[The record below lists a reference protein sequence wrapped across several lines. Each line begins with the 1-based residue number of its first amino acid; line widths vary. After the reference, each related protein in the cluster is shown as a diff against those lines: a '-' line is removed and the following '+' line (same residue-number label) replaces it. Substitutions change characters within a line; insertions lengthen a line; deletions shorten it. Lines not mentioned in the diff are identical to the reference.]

1 MKVMS
6 VRIRGLEW
14 LNKATRHK
22 PHLSNPD
29 SPIKKCSFKEICFQK
44 QVDKQAFCDTIACRM
59 IASVWNILLRLR
71 VSPSIPF
78 GNMLRLFIFC
88 AALAAPLNQ
97 AAAVT
102 LNWGTGGVGG
112 AGTWSTTTSNW
123 YNGSTNI
130 AWPSS
135 GTDNDAVFAGANGG
149 IVTLGSAVT
158 ANDLT
163 FKASNYSLSSH
174 FPLTLNGSTPTITID
189 PGLSVTIN
197 SLIAGSAGLYK
208 AGAGTL
214 LLASSGNNWS
224 GGTFIEAGRIA
235 LSGGNDR
242 LPTST
247 SVTLGSAASSGTLQ
261 LGSSSTP
268 RNQTLGG
275 LLATGLGGNVVG
287 SANGTTANLTLNIA
301 SGINTFGGNG
311 VIGGSTI
318 AENNIAL
325 TKTGTGTLELTRAN
339 TYTAGTTV
347 STGTLLANNSTGSAT
362 GTGAV
367 TVAVG
372 ATVGGSGLIA
382 GATTISGIL
391 APGNSI
397 GTLTVS
403 NDVIWNGSSLLGGEA
418 TKNWKFELGAAN
430 TADLLQITG
439 ATSEFI
445 KGSGSVFC
453 FDFMG
458 SSATGTFTLVDWASA
473 ASVGG
478 GVLGT
483 NFNVA
488 DFTYTNLGSSNT
500 GSFQFNGSQLEF
512 QAVPEPSTTTLS
524 LISAVLFGTH
534 LAIRRRRRV

>member
-1 MKVMS
+1 
-6 VRIRGLEW
+6 
-14 LNKATRHK
+14 
-22 PHLSNPD
+22 
-29 SPIKKCSFKEICFQK
+29 
-44 QVDKQAFCDTIACRM
+44 
-59 IASVWNILLRLR
+59 
-71 VSPSIPF
+71 
-78 GNMLRLFIFC
+78 MLRLFIFC

-97 AAAVT
+97 AAAAT

-174 FPLTLNGSTPTITID
+174 FSLTLNGTTPTITID

-224 GGTFIEAGRIA
+224 GGTFIEAGRIGLTGA
-235 LSGGNDR
+235 DNR
-242 LPTST
+242 LPVGTT
-247 SVTLGSAASSGTLQ
+247 VTLGSAATAGTLQ
-261 LGSSSTP
+261 LGASSSAK
-268 RNQTLGG
+268 NQTLGG
-275 LLATGLGGNVVG
+275 LLATGSGGNVVG

-311 VIGGSTI
+311 VIGGSTV
-318 AENNIAL
+318 AEKNIAL
-325 TKTGTGTLELTRAN
+325 IKTGTGTLELTGAN

-372 ATVGGSGLIA
+372 ATVGGSGSIA

-397 GTLTVS
+397 GTLTVA
-403 NDVIWNGSSLLGGEA
+403 NDVIWNGSLVSGA
-418 TKNWKFELGAAN
+418 TTNWKFELGVAN

-439 ATSEFI
+439 AASEFI

-458 SSATGTFTLVDWASA
+458 STATGTFTLVDWASA

-478 GVLGT
+478 GFAGT
-483 NFNVA
+483 SFA
-488 DFTYTNLGSSNT
+488 ATDFTYTNLGNSNT
-500 GSFQFNGSQLEF
+500 GTFQFNGSQLEF
-512 QAVPEPSTTTLS
+512 QAIPEPSTTTLS
-524 LISAVLFGTH
+524 LLSAVLFGTH
-534 LAIRRRRRV
+534 LAIRRRRQV

>member
-1 MKVMS
+1 MKV
-6 VRIRGLEW
+6 VPARIRGLEW
-14 LNKATRHK
+14 LNKATRLE
-22 PHLSNPD
+22 PQLSNPD
-29 SPIKKCSFKEICFQK
+29 SPTKKCSFKAICFQK
-44 QVDKQAFCDTIACRM
+44 QVDKQAFYDTIACRM
-59 IASVWNILLRLR
+59 IASVWNKLLRPR
-71 VSPSIPF
+71 DIPSIPF

-97 AAAVT
+97 AAAAT

-174 FPLTLNGSTPTITID
+174 FSLTLNGTTPTITID

-224 GGTFIEAGRIA
+224 GGTFIEAGRIGLTGA
-235 LSGGNDR
+235 DNR
-242 LPTST
+242 LPVGTT
-247 SVTLGSAASSGTLQ
+247 VTLGSAATAGTLQ
-261 LGSSSTP
+261 LGASSSAK
-268 RNQTLGG
+268 NQTLGG
-275 LLATGLGGNVVG
+275 LLATGSGGNVVG

-311 VIGGSTI
+311 VIGGSTV
-318 AENNIAL
+318 AEKNIAL
-325 TKTGTGTLELTRAN
+325 IKTGTGTLELTGAN

-372 ATVGGSGLIA
+372 ATVGGSGSIA

-397 GTLTVS
+397 GTLTVA
-403 NDVIWNGSSLLGGEA
+403 NDVIWNGSLVSGA
-418 TKNWKFELGAAN
+418 TTNWKFELGVAN

-439 ATSEFI
+439 AASEFI

-458 SSATGTFTLVDWASA
+458 STATGTFTLVDWASA

-478 GVLGT
+478 GFAGT
-483 NFNVA
+483 SFA
-488 DFTYTNLGSSNT
+488 ATDFTYTNLGNSNT
-500 GSFQFNGSQLEF
+500 GTFQFNGSQLEF
-512 QAVPEPSTTTLS
+512 QAIPEPSTTTLS
-524 LISAVLFGTH
+524 LLSAVLFGTH
-534 LAIRRRRRV
+534 LAIRRRRQV

>member
-1 MKVMS
+1 M
-6 VRIRGLEW
+6 
-14 LNKATRHK
+14 
-22 PHLSNPD
+22 LS
-29 SPIKKCSFKEICFQK
+29 
-44 QVDKQAFCDTIACRM
+44 
-59 IASVWNILLRLR
+59 
-71 VSPSIPF
+71 
-78 GNMLRLFIFC
+78 LFIFC

-97 AAAVT
+97 AVAVT
-102 LNWGTGGVGG
+102 FNWGINAAGG
-112 AGTWSTTTSNW
+112 AGTWNTTTSNW
-123 YNGSTNI
+123 YNGTANVT
-130 AWPSS
+130 WPTT
-135 GTDNDAVFAGANGG
+135 GTDNDAVFAGATGST
-149 IVTLGSAVT
+149 VTVAAPGVSVNDMTFNTTSYNLSGSAI
-158 ANDLT
+158 
-163 FKASNYSLSSH
+163 
-174 FPLTLNGSTPTITID
+174 TLNGTTPRITTAASVST
-189 PGLSVTIN
+189 TIN
-197 SLIAGSAGLYK
+197 NIISGSAGLYK
-208 AGAGTL
+208 AGTGTL

-224 GGTFIEAGRIA
+224 GGTFIEAGRIGLNGA
-235 LSGGNDR
+235 DNR
-242 LPTST
+242 LPVGTT
-247 SVTLGSAASSGTLQ
+247 VTLGSAATAGTLQ
-261 LGSSSTP
+261 LGASSSAK
-268 RNQTLGG
+268 NQTLGG
-275 LLATGLGGNVVG
+275 LLATGSGGNVVG
-287 SANGTTANLTLNIA
+287 STTLTTANLTLNIA
-301 SGINTFGGNG
+301 SGINSFGGNG
-311 VIGGSTI
+311 VIGGST
-318 AENNIAL
+318 AGENNIAL
-325 TKTGTGTLELTRAN
+325 IKTGTGTLELTGAN

-367 TVAVG
+367 SVAAG
-372 ATVGGSGLIA
+372 TTLGGSGSIA

-397 GTLTVS
+397 GTLTVA

-430 TADLLQITG
+430 TADLLRITG
-439 ATSEFI
+439 AASEFI

-483 NFNVA
+483 TFNVA
-488 DFTYTNLGSSNT
+488 DFTYTNLGGSNT